1 MLSIDDQDKVME
13 MAQSGIFYGHKK
25 TKTHPK
31 MKGFIGG
38 RRNEI
43 ELLDPEAM
51 VQSFN
56 SAIKFLAEKLQN
68 GGLIL
73 FVATQ
78 PAAKEPMKAMAE
90 EWKMPF
96 VDFRW
101 LGGTLTNFGVMKKR
115 IDYYENLKSKKES
128 GELAKYTKKE
138 QVQFSKEIGKLSRN
152 FYGLKNL
159 TRLPDAVFLVDSV
172 VHKTA
177 VAEANKL
184 RVPVVAVVDTDDN
197 PDLVQYPILAN
208 DHARSSIEL
217 VLDLIKNEI
226 KEIKPVR
233 PAGEEKQEE
242 KHE

>member
-1 MLSIDDQDKVME
+1 MVDTSMLTIEDQDKIVE

-25 TKTHPK
+25 TKTHPQ

-56 SAIKFLAEKLQN
+56 KAVEFLRGKLQS
-68 GGLIL
+68 GGLVL

-78 PAAKEPMKAMAE
+78 PAAKEPVRAMAE

-101 LGGTLTNFGVMKKR
+101 LGGTLTNFGIMRKR
-115 IDYYENLKSKKES
+115 IDYCESLKSKKES

-138 QVQFSKEIGKLSRN
+138 QIQFSKEIGKLSRN
-152 FYGLKNL
+152 FDGIKNL
-159 TRLPDAVFLVDSV
+159 TRLPDVVFLVDTV
-172 VHKTA
+172 LHKTA
-177 VAEANKL
+177 VQEANKL
-184 RVPVVAVVDTDDN
+184 NIPVVAVMDTDDN
-197 PDLVQYPILAN
+197 PNLIRYPILAN
-208 DHARSSIEL
+208 DHARASVTF
-217 VLDLIKNEI
+217 VLDLLRG
-226 KEIKPVR
+226 EIKP
-233 PAGEEKQEE
+233 GTSEG
-242 KHE
+242 HE

>member
-1 MLSIDDQDKVME
+1 ME

-31 MKGFIGG
+31 MKDFIGG

-51 VQSFN
+51 VRSFN
-56 SAIKFLAEKLQN
+56 KAVDFLKEKVQN

-78 PAAKEPMKAMAE
+78 PAAKELMRTMAE
-90 EWKMPF
+90 EWRMPF

-115 IDYYENLKSKKES
+115 IDYYETLKVKKES

-159 TRLPDAVFLVDSV
+159 TRLPDVVFVVDSV
-172 VHKTA
+172 IHKTA

-184 RVPVVAVVDTDDN
+184 HVPVVAVIDTDDD

-208 DHARSSIEL
+208 DHARASVESIL
-217 VLDLIKNEI
+217 SLIKEEI
-226 KEIKPVR
+226 KEIKPVA
-233 PAGEEKQEE
+233 PAEEE

>member
-1 MLSIDDQDKVME
+1 MLTTEDQDKIVE

-31 MKGFIGG
+31 MKDFIGG

-51 VQSFN
+51 VRSFN
-56 SAIKFLAEKLQN
+56 KAVDFLKEKVQN

-78 PAAKEPMKAMAE
+78 PAAKELMKAMAE
-90 EWKMPF
+90 EWRMPF

-115 IDYYENLKSKKES
+115 IDYYETLKLKKES

-138 QVQFSKEIGKLSRN
+138 QVQFSKEIGKLARN

-159 TRLPDAVFLVDSV
+159 TRLPDAVFTVDSV
-172 VHKTA
+172 IHKTA

-184 RVPVVAVVDTDDN
+184 HVPVIAVMDTDDD

-208 DHARSSIEL
+208 DHARASVAL
-217 VLDLIKNEI
+217 VLSLIREEI
-226 KEIKPVR
+226 KEIKPVK
-233 PAGEEKQEE
+233 PAEEE